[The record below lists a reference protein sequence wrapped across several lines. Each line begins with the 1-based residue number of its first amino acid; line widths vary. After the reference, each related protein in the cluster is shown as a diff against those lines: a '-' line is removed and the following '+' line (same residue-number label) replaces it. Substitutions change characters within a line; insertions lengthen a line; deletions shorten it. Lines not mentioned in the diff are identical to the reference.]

1 MLQSLGSQRIRQ
13 DLETEEQQQQPLLT
27 REWSQLIFHSTS
39 DHIRTGFLAFFF
51 FFLYHH
57 YIFLQVSR
65 TFVINLEYKGSLQL
79 KY

>member
-51 FFLYHH
+51 FFFTTTTYF
-57 YIFLQVSR
+57 YKFLE
-65 TFVINLEYKGSLQL
+65 LL
-79 KY
+79 